1 MSVIHAYLG
10 GVHSFFSIWIFCLL
24 QVIPFF
30 FAFVIGIGVQEK
42 TDTPFSELIKRIL
55 TVGIVPFI
63 GFIIFFVLM
72 GMRTTS
78 LNKTI
83 FGYLNL
89 SNQLGGVVIGLIS
102 FYFIGWLTFKEK
114 PETLFTAIK
123 LIFGFLFGAALAF
136 AYKPCVT
143 PTLSKIYIINSSIE
157 TAGIGGILLTSYA
170 LGVSTVIF
178 GFAYALA
185 LFAARLTSFPLKT
198 TILKTCGVVLLVA
211 ATLIISD
218 KMTVYK
224 SFLVGGLVE
233 TSVAEHSHNGE
244 GEHANSP

>member
-1 MSVIHAYLG
+1 MSVIQAYLG
-10 GVHSFFSIWIFCLL
+10 GIHSFFSIWIFCLL

-30 FAFVIGIGVQEK
+30 FAFVIGIGVKEK
-42 TDTPFSELIKRIL
+42 EGGPFPELVKRIL

-83 FGYLNL
+83 FEYLNL
-89 SNQLGGVVIGLIS
+89 SNQLGSVVIGLIS

-114 PETLFTAIK
+114 PETLFAAIK
-123 LIFGFLFGAALAF
+123 LIFGFLFGAGLAF

-143 PTLSKIYIINSSIE
+143 PTLSKIYMISSSVE
-157 TAGIGGILLTSYA
+157 TAGMGGILLISYA

-178 GFAYALA
+178 GFAFALA
-185 LFAARLTSFPLKT
+185 LFAARLTSFSLKT
-198 TILKTCGVVLLVA
+198 AILKTCGVVLLVA

-224 SFLVGGLVE
+224 SFLVGWFVDTSLVKMN
-233 TSVAEHSHNGE
+233 HN
-244 GEHANSP
+244 